1 MEWALAPEEIF
12 FWVFPQP
19 ARVQVHPDKI
29 RIHLRA
35 NSNSVVKSFSLSAHQ
50 TLEAPCVVSLLQ
62 FCSHFAP
69 SCFSRIQPQPRT
81 SPPPP
86 APPLLPPSPAPAVNS
101 SPNSPSTS
109 SATPA
114 SPKPSP
120 PKNIPGVPPK
130 VSAPSAKSTPTSP
143 PRITASLAPS
153 ALPRPPASTPKAST
167 PAP

>member
-1 MEWALAPEEIF
+1 MEWALAPEEKF
-12 FWVFPQP
+12 SGFSHSLLRYSLRLAQ
-19 ARVQVHPDKI
+19 I

-86 APPLLPPSPAPAVNS
+86 PPLLPPSPARAVNS

-109 SATPA
+109 SAT
-114 SPKPSP
+114 
-120 PKNIPGVPPK
+120 
-130 VSAPSAKSTPTSP
+130 
-143 PRITASLAPS
+143 
-153 ALPRPPASTPKAST
+153 
-167 PAP
+167 

>member
-35 NSNSVVKSFSLSAHQ
+35 IPNSVVKSFSLSAHQ

-62 FCSHFAP
+62 FCSRFAP

-86 APPLLPPSPAPAVNS
+86 PPPPLLPPSPAPAVNS

-109 SATPA
+109 SATP
-114 SPKPSP
+114 
-120 PKNIPGVPPK
+120 
-130 VSAPSAKSTPTSP
+130 
-143 PRITASLAPS
+143 
-153 ALPRPPASTPKAST
+153 
-167 PAP
+167 